1 MIERIIKP
9 LLLERLSEVPAVAL
23 LGPRQCGKTT
33 LAKSCGDCY
42 FDLEQE
48 ADRTKLDITW
58 TEVMAKE
65 ELIILDEAQSFPEI
79 FSRLR
84 GEIDNDRRRNNRFLL
99 LGSVSPALMR
109 QVSESLAGRLSIL
122 ELTPLLLPEIGS
134 ESMDDLWMRGGYPDG
149 GVLNADSFPRWEQD
163 YLRLMAER
171 DLPVWGLTAEPRMT
185 ERLLRMTAALDAQP
199 QNLSQLGQSLGI
211 SHPTVRG
218 YLDFLDGAYLIRRIA
233 PFHANIR
240 KRLVKAPRLY
250 WRDSGLLHSLMGVQ
264 TYDQLLNQP
273 WVGASWEGFVIEQ
286 IISMFGALGK
296 QANFHY
302 FRTSDGYEIDLII
315 EYAGE
320 KWGVEIKFTT
330 SPSLEDLRKLRKTSE
345 LCGCSRHFLVS
356 RTPSPVVSK
365 EGGSLN
371 LESFLSLIMGGDVAW
386 PL

>member
-1 MIERIIKP
+1 MIERILKP
-9 LLLERLSEVPAVAL
+9 LLLERLSQAPAVAL

-33 LAKSCGDCY
+33 LAKSCGVCY

-65 ELIILDEAQSFPEI
+65 ELVILDEAQSFPEI
-79 FSRLR
+79 FPRLR
-84 GEIDNDRRRNNRFLL
+84 GEIDNDRTRKNRFLL
-99 LGSVSPALMR
+99 LGSVSPVLMR
-109 QVSESLAGRLSIL
+109 QVSESLAGRLAIL

-134 ESMDDLWMRGGYPDG
+134 ESMDNLWMRGGYPDG
-149 GVLNADSFPRWEQD
+149 GVLHADSFPRWEHD

-171 DLPVWGLTAEPRMT
+171 DLPIWGLSAEPRLT
-185 ERLLRMTAALDAQP
+185 ERLLRMTAALDAQT

-211 SHPTVRG
+211 SHPTVGG
-218 YLDFLDGAYLIRRIA
+218 YLDFLDGAYLIRRIT

-250 WRDSGLLHSLMGVQ
+250 WRDSGLLHSLLGIQ

-286 IISMFGALGK
+286 IISVFGALGK

-302 FRTSDGYEIDLII
+302 FRTSDGHEIDLII
-315 EYAGE
+315 EHAGE
-320 KWGVEIKFTT
+320 RWGVEIKLTA

-345 LCGCSRHFLVS
+345 LCECSRHFLVS
-356 RTPSPVVSK
+356 RTPSPVLSN

-371 LESFLSLIMGGDVAW
+371 LESFLRLIMGVDVAW
-386 PL
+386 P